1 MLVRFQPVT
10 TLFDEIDSIINSP
23 ITRYPAYRQTNRFAD
38 VAMKENGEEV
48 QIFVQLPGI
57 AKDDVKIGLHDTEL
71 TITAERKQPELKE
84 NEQWIRNEIRY
95 GKFERT
101 IDLPYAVDA
110 DNVSATHENG
120 LLRITLPKHE
130 IAKPK
135 QISIR

>member
-101 IDLPYAVDA
+101 IGLPYAVDA

>member
-23 ITRYPAYRQTNRFAD
+23 ISRYPAFRQTNRFAD
-38 VAMKENGEEV
+38 VAMKDSGDEV
-48 QIFVQLPGI
+48 QVFVQLPGI
-57 AKDDVKIGLHDTEL
+57 TKNDVKIGLHDTEL
-71 TITAERKQPELKE
+71 TITAERKQPELQE
-84 NEQWIRNEIRY
+84 NEQWIRREISY

-101 IDLPYAVDA
+101 IDLPYAVDT
-110 DNVSATHENG
+110 DKVSATHENG